1 MTSLD
6 CKRFQKIAG
15 ADIAALD
22 QALLAHSEKC
32 EGCAGFLISAEAFDV
47 VLNEA
52 INVEVPADLNSRIE
66 TRLDVE
72 KPDRSGS
79 ARHVPRYMA
88 IAASLLL
95 IVGVSFLANN
105 ISQLDNPT
113 LEQVVL
119 SHINSE
125 PEMLTLASYIPQD
138 DLKKSLLDFG
148 AKLQHP
154 MAKVSHVELCDIGD
168 TKGIHL
174 VMKGEKGPVTL
185 LLLPTIKSKSTH
197 SFAEGRWVGYTEPLG
212 QGTIA
217 IVGEPGEALD
227 KIDASVR
234 DAISWI

>member
-1 MTSLD
+1 VSLLD
-6 CKRFQKIAG
+6 CKRFHKIAG
-15 ADIAALD
+15 ADLTALD

-32 EGCAGFLISAEAFDV
+32 EDCARFLVSAQAFDV
-47 VLNEA
+47 ILSEA
-52 INVEVPADLNSRIE
+52 INVEVAADLNSRIE

-72 KPDRSGS
+72 SSEHSGS
-79 ARHVPRYMA
+79 EKRTPRYMA
-88 IAASLLL
+88 VAASLLL

-105 ISQLDNPT
+105 LSQSDNPT

-125 PEMLTLASYIPQD
+125 PEMLSLASYIPQD
-138 DLKKSLLDFG
+138 DLKKSLLGFG
-148 AKLQHP
+148 AKLQQP
-154 MAKVSHVELCDIGD
+154 MANVSHVELCDIGD

-185 LLLPTIKSKSTH
+185 LLLPTIKSKLTH
-197 SFAEGRWVGYTEPLG
+197 SFAEGGWVGYTEPLG

-217 IVGEPGEALD
+217 IVGKQGEALD
-227 KIDASVR
+227 KIDRSVR